1 MLKISIAARLAWIAE
16 LIAVKYI
23 HPISLILALIP
34 VPFVLHYASTLH
46 LLGEDFQ
53 TFFTT
58 VAFTTALC
66 ILIYATVRVA
76 VWLLYAVVVPGG
88 AWLLYMAVHGFAWLL
103 RTIIVPG
110 ILWLLCVALPVLARL
125 LYIGLCSLA
134 RPLHDWGR
142 SLRRG
147 MAQRA

>member
-1 MLKISIAARLAWIAE
+1 MPKINIAARLAWIAE

-23 HPISLILALIP
+23 HPISLVLALIP
-34 VPFVLHYASTLH
+34 VPFVLYYASTLQ

-53 TFFTT
+53 MFFTT
-58 VAFTTALC
+58 VAFTVALS

-103 RTIIVPG
+103 RTVIVPG
-110 ILWLLCVALPVLARL
+110 LEWLVCVASPVLASL
-125 LYIGLCSLA
+125 LYVGLCSLA
-134 RPLHDWGR
+134 RQIQHFGR
-142 SLRRG
+142 SLKDG

>member
-1 MLKISIAARLAWIAE
+1 MPKMDIAASTVGIAE
-16 LIAVKYI
+16 LIAVKFI
-23 HPISLILALIP
+23 HPISLILAFIP
-34 VPFVLHYASTLH
+34 VPFVLHYVSTLH

-66 ILIYATVRVA
+66 ILIYATVRVV

-103 RTIIVPG
+103 RTVIMPG
-110 ILWLLCVALPVLARL
+110 LEWLVCVASPILARL
-125 LYIGLCSLA
+125 FYIGLCSLA
-134 RPLHDWGR
+134 RQLQSRGR